1 MTTSD
6 QQPGAAQGHLIR
18 WIMVA
23 VLAWGLFLAIGAV
36 LFGGNLPLLRGL
48 IIVGTVTAFLGFWLA
63 ALAFRQRRL
72 AQGRAAD
79 DERQP

>member
-6 QQPGAAQGHLIR
+6 QQPAAGQGHLIH
-18 WIMVA
+18 WIMVS
-23 VLAWGLFLAIGAV
+23 VLVWGLFLALGAF

-48 IIVGTVTAFLGFWLA
+48 IIVGVVTAFLGFWLA

-72 AQGRAAD
+72 AQD
-79 DERQP
+79 NKTSDEPPS